1 VVDAYKMKNPFAQ
14 SPHYW
19 QVVFDL
25 PAAAVTTAENSFDDI
40 ALSVANFETDEA
52 NHIWSLEILF
62 DVSPDMADI
71 NRRLMV
77 LAALHN
83 IKTPTP
89 TLQQLVQQDWL
100 RQVARDFPPLS
111 IGRFYVHGAHVNEP
125 RPGSINIQIDA
136 GAAFGSGEH
145 GTTGCCLEALDWLA
159 KKRDFKNILD
169 MGCGSGIL
177 AIAANKLWRVNVLA
191 ADIDPIAVQ
200 VTNEN
205 ARINRA
211 AGQVEAIVSDGYLNE
226 RIKRAAPYDLIISN
240 ILARPLVAF
249 APKLAQH
256 LAPGGIAVLSGL
268 LASQE
273 AQVRTAHQA
282 QGLTFLKRFADRGWH
297 TLVIGKKE

>member
-1 VVDAYKMKNPFAQ
+1 MALAYWKV
-14 SPHYW
+14 SC
-19 QVVFDL
+19 VL
-25 PAAAVTTAENSFDDI
+25 PESCALEIETAFEG
-40 ALSVANFETDEA
+40 LSHSVSAFETDEKKKQ
-52 NHIWSLEILF
+52 WTVELLCTQP
-62 DVSPDMADI
+62 PDMEEID
-71 NRRLMV
+71 RRVHILSV
-77 LAALHN
+77 LHQASKPALVVDR
-83 IKTPTP
+83 
-89 TLQQLVQQDWL
+89 LEQQDWL
-100 RQVARDFPPLS
+100 SQVARDFPS
-111 IGRFYVHGAHVNEP
+111 FTIGRFFIHGAHIKDGKS
-125 RPGSINIQIDA
+125 PGSINIQIDA

-145 GTTGCCLEALDWLA
+145 GTTGCCLEALDWLS

-177 AIAANKLWRVNVLA
+177 AIAAAKLWRVHVLA
-191 ADIDPIAVQ
+191 ADIDPVAVQ

-211 AGQVEAIVSDGYLNE
+211 GAQVEAIVSDGYLNE
-226 RIKRAAPYDLIISN
+226 RVKRGAPYDLIISN

-273 AQVRTAHQA
+273 AQVRAAHQA
-282 QGLTFLKRFADRGWH
+282 QGLTFIKRFVDRGWH